1 MITKVKNRIPKR
13 IKDFVRLI
21 ISILTILSFVFYL
34 APEADKITAVKPLVN
49 FIDEQGINAAAI
61 YYTDIEEFSVAEIN
75 IRNSIGYP
83 AVKRLRLPGNK

>member
-1 MITKVKNRIPKR
+1 MIAKAKNRIPKR
-13 IKDFVRLI
+13 IKDYIYLI
-21 ISILTILSFVFYL
+21 ISVAAILAFVMYL
-34 APEADKITAVKPLVN
+34 APEADKITAIEPLVN

-83 AVKRLRLPGNK
+83 AVKRLRMPDIR